1 MEARKMKAANPAQ
14 YYRQNLGQLGFGDP
28 EHALVQ
34 TLKELIDNSL
44 DSCEVMGIL
53 PDIKVEISAMRKRYE
68 VVTDKAK
75 DGVRAFPIFR
85 IAVEDNGCGIV
96 KEKVAKC
103 FGTVLYGSKF
113 FSFKQSRGQ
122 QGIGAHAAIIYAQ
135 LTSLEPAVIITKT
148 AKDVKGRK
156 IVLKIDTDT
165 NTPIIF
171 SNEEVTLGYKKHG
184 TRIEL
189 MVAGD
194 FTEKVESFISELL
207 LANPH
212 ADLKFTIKTD
222 PDQEA
227 RFVHYKRAV
236 STIPP
241 APKEIKPHLLSM
253 EPGALLEMVT
263 KDACC
268 KKAKRFLTEHFVRI
282 SDEKALALLKTAGVA
297 PTALPKE
304 INVEALLKAARECDL
319 MRPPLDVLSPI
330 GEAELKASLR
340 RVFPDAEFIATV
352 SRYPWSYRGVPFQ
365 VEVGVAYG
373 GAAVIKACD
382 TVREAVFKSKV
393 IRLGNKCPLIYDSK
407 DCLLYKVVKE
417 VNWRNYRL
425 PQERGNLP
433 AAPAVFVV
441 SLTATKVPY
450 TAPGKFAIA
459 YHDEIREQLKLAL
472 QELGRAIHSFI
483 RRRKRQEYEMHR
495 QNIFQVYGKEV
506 ARDLSML
513 SNVGEGLLF
522 ERLINAAKGRKKDA
536 ASGGGGEEK
545 REAAEEKE
553 EEEEKEKGK
562 VTAEPA
568 EQAGGIA
575 KIEDAGVAP
584 MPARPLADLAP
595 PAAAGGYDLA
605 PAQVGAGIE
614 APESG
619 GSLLTEPLSAGSAA
633 EGGGDGRTASGRGA
647 AGTVTGPPAP
657 PAAPGAA
664 LGAVS
669 GGVSQAKGRS
679 GPRRKRGD
687 GSANAASAKE
697 ALAERSK
704 NIQGTLDGY
713 L

>member
-1 MEARKMKAANPAQ
+1 MADVLVKRRNGKRLLSKRVSGEKVCGRAPFASPPPLATDPVPAPAPAPASTALVKVPSAIAPPTMTAAEAEARKMKAANPAQ

-148 AKDVKGRK
+148 AKDPAGFRV
-156 IVLKIDTDT
+156 VMKIDTER
-165 NTPIIF
+165 NIPVVLSSRNVPF
-171 SNEEVTLGYKKHG
+171 NKAHG
-184 TRIEL
+184 TRVEL

-194 FTEKVESFISELL
+194 YTPKVESFIRELS

-212 ADLKFTIKTD
+212 SDLSFRIKTRSD
-222 PDQEA
+222 PEERLFSFA
-227 RFVHYKRAV
+227 RAV
-236 STIPP
+236 DKVPSP
-241 APKEIKPHLLSM
+241 PKEIKPHLLSM
-253 EPGALLEMVT
+253 EPGALLEMASN
-263 KDACC
+263 DRCC
-268 KKAKRFLTEHFVRI
+268 RTAVQFLVVHFVRI
-282 SDEKALALLKTAGVA
+282 SEFKAEQILTASGHDSSA
-297 PTALPKE
+297 PPRSLD
-304 INVEALLKAARECDL
+304 VEALLKAARECDL

-472 QELGRAIHSFI
+472 QELGREINLFI
-483 RRRKRQEYEMHR
+483 SRRQRQEHERHRQSTFQLYAREAAKDLSALSEVAEAVLFNKLVESTRRRKAPRPHAGR
-495 QNIFQVYGKEV
+495 PGTKKPSGRIS
-506 ARDLSML
+506 ARIRVST
-513 SNVGEGLLF
+513 GT
-522 ERLINAAKGRKKDA
+522 NAGTGIGTESRIRGSK
-536 ASGGGGEEK
+536 GEE
-545 REAAEEKE
+545 
-553 EEEEKEKGK
+553 
-562 VTAEPA
+562 
-568 EQAGGIA
+568 
-575 KIEDAGVAP
+575 
-584 MPARPLADLAP
+584 RPYVRP
-595 PAAAGGYDLA
+595 PAKPGMR
-605 PAQVGAGIE
+605 
-614 APESG
+614 
-619 GSLLTEPLSAGSAA
+619 SAGERKPRKSASKIR
-633 EGGGDGRTASGRGA
+633 GGA
-647 AGTVTGPPAP
+647 A
-657 PAAPGAA
+657 
-664 LGAVS
+664 
-669 GGVSQAKGRS
+669 
-679 GPRRKRGD
+679 
-687 GSANAASAKE
+687 
-697 ALAERSK
+697 
-704 NIQGTLDGY
+704 
-713 L
+713 